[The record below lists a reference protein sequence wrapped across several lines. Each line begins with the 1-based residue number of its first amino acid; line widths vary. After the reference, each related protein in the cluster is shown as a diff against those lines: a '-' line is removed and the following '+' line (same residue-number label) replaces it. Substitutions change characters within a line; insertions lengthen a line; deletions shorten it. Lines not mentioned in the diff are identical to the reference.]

1 MIDDVL
7 ISSAKDPKAYNA
19 LDVYKLQVVAQLFSK
34 TSIDLLE
41 DYVEAREFLTLHE
54 VLLGIDRSRGTLEE
68 YLATFEDI
76 SLLAKTIDMPDS
88 CGRTALA
95 WAVEYGWSDAVKTL
109 LQYGANPH
117 QLRPSTHGKSPL
129 LHLVIA
135 GPASE
140 QSDSA
145 FLDVIKSL
153 LHAGVD
159 INAVDHEGWTPLH
172 VAASWNLCKVIQELI
187 CFGGSTLDLDAR
199 TGRGETALDL
209 AYGGGFNPEVESLLL
224 NGAPNSECSSDDVG
238 ANQRSEHS
246 N

>member
-7 ISSAKDPKAYNA
+7 ISSAKDPNAYNA
-19 LDVYKLQVVAQLFSK
+19 LDVSNFQVVAQLFSK
-34 TSIDLLE
+34 SSIDFLE
-41 DYVEAREFLTLHE
+41 DYIEAREFITLHE
-54 VLLGIDRSRGTLEE
+54 VLLGIDRSRGTLKE
-68 YLATFEDI
+68 YLAAFEDI

-117 QLRPSTHGKSPL
+117 QLRPSTHGQSPL

-140 QSDSA
+140 QPGSA
-145 FLDVIKSL
+145 SLDVIRL
-153 LHAGVD
+153 LIHAGAD

-172 VAASWNLCKVIQELI
+172 VAASWNLYNVIQELI
-187 CFGGSTLDLDAR
+187 CLGGSTLDLDAR
-199 TGRGETALDL
+199 TDRGETALDL
-209 AYGGGFNPEVESLLL
+209 AYGGGFKKEVESLLL
-224 NGAPNSECSSDDVG
+224 NEAPDSACSSDDVG
-238 ANQRSEHS
+238 ANQRSEYS
-246 N
+246 D